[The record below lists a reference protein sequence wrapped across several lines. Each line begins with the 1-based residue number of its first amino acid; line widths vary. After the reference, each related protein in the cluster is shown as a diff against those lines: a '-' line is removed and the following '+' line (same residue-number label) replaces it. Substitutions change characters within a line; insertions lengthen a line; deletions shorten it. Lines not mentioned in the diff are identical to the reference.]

1 MKSSKIYT
9 AIFVLLFLTSTY
21 SANCQ
26 FSNQLESD
34 VSVRDLLENFE
45 RNPKAETYYLMA
57 LAEAQKNNIEEAQK
71 AIKTGLSINPRSVR
85 LLNLKGAIKGR
96 QGQLVAARRIFLG
109 VLQLDPEN
117 EFARTSLLSIER
129 QLQPQRK
136 QLPILNQP
144 KEKKVDSSP
153 ESPLRKEVKKPKTEQ
168 KILQSSYFEEIKDK
182 QKCYYAMTSIDRAY
196 KRYLATN
203 PADKEFSLNELS
215 EKNYLTSIPIC
226 PDAGKYSYKD
236 SDVVCSVH
244 GNKTNLGGEVTS
256 IFSDY
261 NRGIKTKLS
270 HNYLDALKAFEQVVI
285 LYPRWAEAH
294 YQLGDTLFRLGETDA
309 AMVSLRNC
317 LKYDPDNLDAKLLLA
332 NLYFKVG
339 QKSASL
345 KILDE
350 IIKNQKGTV
359 YSLSAKS
366 IAKSIRSGR
375 NYYQVF
381 PPN

>member
-1 MKSSKIYT
+1 MKSSKLLT
-9 AIFVLLFLTSTY
+9 AFIVFIFSACPY
-21 SANCQ
+21 SADCQ
-26 FSNQLESD
+26 FSSELESN
-34 VSVRDLLENFE
+34 VSVRQLLENYE

-57 LAEAQKNNIEEAQK
+57 LAEAQKNNIKEAEK

-85 LLNLKGAIKGR
+85 LLNLKAAIKGR

-117 EFARTSLLSIER
+117 EFAQTSLTSIEK
-129 QLQPQRK
+129 QLQPQRNR
-136 QLPILNQP
+136 LPVL
-144 KEKKVDSSP
+144 KRSTADTADSSP
-153 ESPLRKEVKKPKTEQ
+153 DTPLKKTVKKPESEQ
-168 KILQSSYFEEIKDK
+168 KILKSSYFEEVKDK
-182 QKCYYAMTSIDRAY
+182 QKCHYAMTVIDRAY
-196 KRYLATN
+196 KRYLASD
-203 PADKEFSLNELS
+203 PADKEFSLNELID
-215 EKNYLTSIPIC
+215 KNYLTSKPIC
-226 PDAGKYSYKD
+226 PNGGQYSYSN
-236 SDVVCSVH
+236 SDVVCSIH
-244 GNKTNLGGEVTS
+244 GSKTDLGGEVTT
-256 IFSDY
+256 IFTDY
-261 NRGIKTKLS
+261 NRGIKAKLG

-294 YQLGDTLFRLGETDA
+294 YQLGDTLFRLGETEA

-317 LKYDPDNLDAKLLLA
+317 LKYDSDNLDAKLLLA

-345 KILDE
+345 NILDE